1 MAIQSYKDL
10 KVHGLSFE
18 LAMDVFWLTKTFP
31 KEETYS
37 LTDQIRRSSRSVT
50 ANIVEGWAK
59 RHYENLFKR
68 QLLDSIGSCEE
79 TRQWLDFAV
88 ACQYISVEQHAD
100 LSLRYTELSKMLN
113 SLHVNWKTYIQ

>member
-10 KVHGLSFE
+10 KVHELSFDLGME
-18 LAMDVFWLTKTFP
+18 VFWLTKSFP
-31 KEETYS
+31 KEETY
-37 LTDQIRRSSRSVT
+37 LLIDQIRRSSRSVT

-59 RHYENLFKR
+59 RHHENIFKR

-88 ACQYISVEQHAD
+88 ACKYMSIEQHAN
-100 LSLRYTELSKMLN
+100 LLLRYTELSKMLN
-113 SLHVNWKTYIQ
+113 SLHSHWKTFAT